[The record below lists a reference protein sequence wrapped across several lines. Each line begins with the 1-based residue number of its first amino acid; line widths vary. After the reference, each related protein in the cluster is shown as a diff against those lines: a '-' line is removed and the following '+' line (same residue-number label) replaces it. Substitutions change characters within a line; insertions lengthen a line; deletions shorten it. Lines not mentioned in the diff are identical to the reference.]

1 MVDFSMISSHI
12 YTIVGLFLACAS
24 GFPVPEEI
32 TLLSAG
38 VLVSTKQLPLT
49 LAVLS
54 CWSGILMSDWALFFM
69 GRHLGSRVFRLPFL
83 KIVLTETR
91 VKWAETL
98 IVRNGP
104 FFCFIGRFLPG
115 LRVAIFVTFGSL
127 KLRPQIFMIID
138 IMATLISV
146 SLWIFLGNWMSSH
159 FIDSTRYVHEIK
171 LVLASIGILFI
182 VINIS
187 RKLINRKKP
196 SQTIGN
202 VPN

>member
-12 YTIVGLFLACAS
+12 STIVGIFLACAS

-32 TLLSAG
+32 TLLSSG

-54 CWSGILMSDWALFFM
+54 CWSGLLMSDWALFFL
-69 GRHLGSRVFRLPFL
+69 GRHFGSRVFRLPLL
-83 KIVLTETR
+83 KDVLTETR

-98 IVRNGP
+98 MVRNGP
-104 FFCFIGRFLPG
+104 LFCFIGRFLPG
-115 LRVAIFVTFGSL
+115 LRVVIFVTFGSL
-127 KLRPQIFMIID
+127 KLRLQIFMIID

-171 LVLASIGILFI
+171 LILASIGILFI

-187 RKLINRKKP
+187 RKLINREKLKWTP
-196 SQTIGN
+196 
-202 VPN
+202 